1 MLSLVFFFLSSRQ
14 ERKICALSSFVAAK
28 RAYSVS
34 LPQMSTNA
42 NYHWDLPRC
51 AREGA
56 RALCCVE
63 APFVSVESFW
73 SRLGGPLFPHPHQK
87 QNKEKVLKKKLFR
100 TINVIIRS
108 WFSCTV
114 ALRKLW
120 SARDPPSPATSSLY
134 VVWLPCGL
142 VLFLKRKEKTRK
154 GRPCDDD
161 ACMLCSR
168 AGGADE
174 SGREIHTHLP
184 SANNKRER
192 GGTWREA

>member
-87 QNKEKVLKKKLFR
+87 QNKEKVLKKKLIR

-154 GRPCDDD
+154 GRVMMMH
-161 ACMLCSR
+161 ACC
-168 AGGADE
+168 AAE
-174 SGREIHTHLP
+174 REEQTRVGERFTHIFQAQTTKEREEGP
-184 SANNKRER
+184 GVKRE
-192 GGTWREA
+192 